1 MSPYAI
7 GALVFVALVALLY
20 NGLIRRRNQSQ
31 FAFASVDAILKKRH
45 DLIPN
50 LVETVR
56 GYMTHERELL
66 ERITD
71 LRARA
76 AGLGLA
82 EPGRIAAETELA
94 HTMAGVFA
102 RVESYPELRASDN
115 MLHLQLT
122 LTEIEEQISAAR
134 RFFNAAVADYN
145 TAVETFPSNLL
156 AGALRFQRRDFFEIP
171 DFERAVPSAAVRPGG
186 ERS

>member
-1 MSPYAI
+1 MSPYVI
-7 GALVFVALVALLY
+7 GALVVVALVAVLY
-20 NGLIRRRNQSQ
+20 NGLVRRRNQSH
-31 FAFASVDAILKKRH
+31 FAFASVDALLKKRH

-50 LVETVR
+50 LVETVK

-66 ERITD
+66 ERITE

-94 HTMAGVFA
+94 RTMAGVFA
-102 RVESYPELRASDN
+102 RVEAYPELRASEN
-115 MLHLQLT
+115 MLHLQAT

-145 TAVETFPSNLL
+145 TAVESFPSNLV
-156 AGALRFQRRDFFEIP
+156 AGVLRFQRRDFFEIP
-171 DFERAVPSAAVRPGG
+171 DFERAVPSAAIRPRS
-186 ERS
+186 ERP